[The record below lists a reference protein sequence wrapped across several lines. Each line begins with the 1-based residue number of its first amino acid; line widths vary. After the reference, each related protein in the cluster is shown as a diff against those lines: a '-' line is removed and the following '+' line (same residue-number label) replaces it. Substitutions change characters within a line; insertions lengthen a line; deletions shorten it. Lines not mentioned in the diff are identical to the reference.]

1 MRERYVA
8 DTHTSRL
15 AHSTATAALQAH
27 MGEWGHTG
35 YHPGRPAWQTL
46 PFADG
51 RGMARVPLPIMHLH
65 PEP

>member
-1 MRERYVA
+1 MRKRYLA

-15 AHSTATAALQAH
+15 AHSTATTTLQAH
-27 MGEWGHTG
+27 MEEWGDTL
-35 YHPGRPAWQTL
+35 GRLAWQTL

-51 RGMARVPLPIMHLH
+51 RGMGRVPLPIMHLH